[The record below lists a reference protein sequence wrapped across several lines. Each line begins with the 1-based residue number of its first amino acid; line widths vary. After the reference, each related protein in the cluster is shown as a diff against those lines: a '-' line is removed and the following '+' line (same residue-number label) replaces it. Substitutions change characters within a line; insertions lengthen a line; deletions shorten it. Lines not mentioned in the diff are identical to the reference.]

1 LSFNYGGILRLKT
14 FLIAGIVALLMMG
27 GLVVYLFLM
36 DGGKGEALAIVNGEE
51 VSAAQLTM
59 MIEKLE
65 EPSKSMFKEDPAQ
78 LLDVVIMKTLL
89 LQEIKAQGFSSQK
102 GSKDA
107 DALIEEFLEAK
118 FSKPPAVSQEE
129 IKAFYDTHKE
139 RMEGK
144 TLEELSPVIEQVLGQ
159 GKLEGQYTSF
169 LEGLREKAD
178 IKIFHDRLKAIAV
191 KPPDSNSKEDFMAA
205 LRSGRPLLVDFGS
218 NTCIPC
224 RQLRPILQEIKQ
236 EQTGKMEVLV
246 IDVYKYRDL
255 AQQYKVQVIPTIVLF
270 DASGKEAFRGQGF
283 MPKEAIME
291 QIRKM
296 EAG

>member
-1 LSFNYGGILRLKT
+1 MRLKT
-14 FLIAGIVALLMMG
+14 FLLAGIVLLLMGG
-27 GLVVYLFLM
+27 GLVLYLFLT
-36 DGGKGEALAIVNGEE
+36 GGPAGKALATVNGEE
-51 VSAAQLTM
+51 ISAAQLASM
-59 MIEKLE
+59 VENLE
-65 EPSKSMFKEDPAQ
+65 EPTKSMFKEDPAQ
-78 LLDVVIMKTLL
+78 LLDVIIMRTLL
-89 LQEIKAQGFSSQK
+89 LQEIRTQGFKSQK
-102 GSKDA
+102 GAKDE
-107 DALIEEFLEAK
+107 DALIEEFIDAK

-159 GKLEGQYTSF
+159 GKLEEQYTSF

-178 IKIFHDRLKAIAV
+178 IKIFQDRLKAIAV
-191 KPPDSNSKEDFMAA
+191 KPPDSNSKEEFMAA
-205 LRSGRPLLVDFGS
+205 LKAGRPLLVDFGS

-224 RQLRPILQEIKQ
+224 RQLRPVLQEIKQ

-270 DASGKEAFRGQGF
+270 DASGKEVFRGQGF
-283 MPKEAIME
+283 MPKEALME
-291 QIRKM
+291 QIRKV